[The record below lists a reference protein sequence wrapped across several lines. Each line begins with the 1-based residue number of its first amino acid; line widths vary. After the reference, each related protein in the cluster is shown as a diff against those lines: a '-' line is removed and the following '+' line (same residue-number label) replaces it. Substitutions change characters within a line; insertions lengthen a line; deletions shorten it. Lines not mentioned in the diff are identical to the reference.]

1 MEDTCDNNQ
10 RDTFG
15 VVSQE
20 LNTILSV
27 VAGWALSVL
36 PSKVATNT
44 APGFSFASSWLLYPI
59 RDYFGSIPNL
69 PTRICETTMGRL
81 TLRELAVILPVH
93 FLVPAVGASLFQL
106 ILPASMSRHAIEP
119 VVYAENNPWIV
130 DVMREILINAI
141 FTVALLAIPE
151 ILKINGIRRGFAL
164 LLLYPVYSFAV
175 DAEASASV
183 FGPNLIYSLRCVSKH
198 EEVPLTQWPH
208 MIGPII
214 GGVIGGK
221 IMNSTFPDDAKRQPQ
236 RLD

>member
-1 MEDTCDNNQ
+1 MC
-10 RDTFG
+10 
-15 VVSQE
+15 
-20 LNTILSV
+20 
-27 VAGWALSVL
+27 
-36 PSKVATNT
+36 
-44 APGFSFASSWLLYPI
+44 SSNSI
-59 RDYFGSIPNL
+59 RI
-69 PTRICETTMGRL
+69 
-81 TLRELAVILPVH
+81 RELAVILPVH

-183 FGPNLIYSLRCVSKH
+183 FGPNLIYSLRCV
-198 EEVPLTQWPH
+198 
-208 MIGPII
+208 
-214 GGVIGGK
+214 
-221 IMNSTFPDDAKRQPQ
+221 R
-236 RLD
+236 